1 MTSGIQ
7 QVLEILA
14 KMPFP
19 NGNHAILVEQPSY
32 NVYLRYLEVEGIPVS
47 GILRTAKGIDLEE
60 LERKF
65 RAGGIKFFYT
75 MSRYQNPLGTM
86 YSADERRAISRLAS
100 KYNVYVVEDDYMA
113 DLGIERSFEPIYSY
127 KQTSHV
133 IYLKSFSKIIFPGLR
148 LGAMVLPEALV
159 DTYRMIRRY
168 ADTSLLSQAALEIY
182 MNNGMF
188 EWHKN
193 RIASRYS
200 ERIRILN
207 AALQQHNAQGWV
219 ETPDIRSGIYA
230 QFKIPLTVNLERL
243 IEKLAEKNIRV
254 RSGKQFYLSNYLDRE
269 KFLRISVSRARSEQI
284 NEGIKEIIEEVR

>member
-1 MTSGIQ
+1 MRPITAIRNNTAPAPISNEGELSEIIDFSSGLPDPVVFPYQEFQHCINKAIDTYKHQ
-7 QVLEILA
+7 LFTYGDSYGLVKLRRTLA
-14 KMPFP
+14 S
-19 NGNHAILVEQPSY
+19 HL
-32 NVYLRYLEVEGIPVS
+32 
-47 GILRTAKGIDLEE
+47 
-60 LERKF
+60 
-65 RAGGIKFFYT
+65 AGDQIFAP
-75 MSRYQNPLGTM
+75 QE
-86 YSADERRAISRLAS
+86 ERRAISRLAS
-100 KYNVYVVEDDYMA
+100 KYNVYVVGDDYMA

-127 KQTSHV
+127 NQTSPV

-168 ADTSLLSQAALEIY
+168 AGTSLLSQAALEIY

-193 RIASRYS
+193 RIASRYA

-207 AALQQHNAQGWV
+207 AALQQHIAQGWV
-219 ETPDIRSGIYA
+219 ETPDILSGIYA